1 VDVLRTLNIFNT
13 MYFPK
18 ERILEGA
25 KAAFLSLKVGGLW
38 IVGRTID
45 ATNHVT
51 FFRRG
56 SEKWEV
62 VAQLG
67 VGAGEIFRQMEA

>member
-1 VDVLRTLNIFNT
+1 
-13 MYFPK
+13 
-18 ERILEGA
+18 
-25 KAAFLSLKVGGLW
+25 VGGLW

-67 VGAGEIFRQMEA
+67 AGAGEIFRQMEA